1 MINKLLKISFYI
13 ALAQLIFILGFVSH
27 KYKIKII
34 FEPFNYVVQYTQD
47 VLGINFEKIGDR
59 TMRRVDKLSDKQ
71 LDNYTNFNIY
81 NKPKNDFEYLLFL
94 KNDVSVP
101 VLLSGPDNV
110 VWKWNLENFRNSE
123 TIVPYHL
130 YSNGDIILGK
140 FETTGIFRID
150 KYGKIKWKID
160 RKNHHW
166 VGVHKN
172 LLFIPSLKY
181 VSLPKGI
188 SKNNAMNTGME
199 ECKYS
204 ESRFETILV
213 IDSDRG
219 KLIQE
224 IDLVPILFE
233 DKAFKE
239 IYKNKLEKDKL
250 ISKEE
255 PIKYLCKNP
264 LHLNDIVYVDEII
277 KKNLKKTGVD
287 STVGNLI
294 LSFRSLDTVI
304 MFNPNN
310 NKINFII
317 TDFFKEQHS
326 PRISE
331 SGHLLVFDN
340 LWQHENKNKS
350 RIVKVNIKEN
360 KIEDFYYNKKNFFYS
375 RVKGRINLKD
385 GRIFIQSSMQGEI
398 FEIICENEFFD
409 NCSENYLYSAVY
421 SYTYPSNIFTKE
433 GKFKKD
439 NIFIGDFY
447 DRKEINFLK

>member
-13 ALAQLIFILGFVSH
+13 AFAQFIFILGFVSH

-47 VLGINFEKIGDR
+47 IFEINLEKIGDR
-59 TMRRVDKLSDKQ
+59 SMRKFDRLSNKV
-71 LDNYTNFNIY
+71 LDNNSNFNIY

-94 KNDVSVP
+94 KNDASEP
-101 VLLSGPDNV
+101 VLMSGPDSV

-130 YSNGDIILGK
+130 YPNGDIIVGK
-140 FETTGIFRID
+140 VETKGIYKLNKF
-150 KYGKIKWKID
+150 GKIKWKINK
-160 RKNHHW
+160 KNHHW
-166 VGVHKN
+166 IDVHKN
-172 LLFIPSLKY
+172 LLFIPSLKF
-181 VSLPKGI
+181 VSLPKGV
-188 SKNNAMNTGME
+188 SENNAMNVGME
-199 ECKYS
+199 ECNYS
-204 ESRFETILV
+204 ESRFDTILI
-213 IDSDRG
+213 IDSNQG

-224 IDLVPILFE
+224 IDLIPILFE
-233 DKAFKE
+233 DKTFKE
-239 IYKNKLEKDKL
+239 IYKIKLQKDKI
-250 ISKEE
+250 ISQEE

-277 KKNLKKTGVD
+277 KKNLKKGGID
-287 STVGNLI
+287 SAVGNLI
-294 LSFRSLDTVI
+294 LSFRSLDTII

-317 TDFFKEQHS
+317 TDLFKHQHS
-326 PRISE
+326 PRISD

-340 LWQHENKNKS
+340 IWQHENKTKS

-360 KIEDFYYNKKNFFYS
+360 KIEDFYYNKNKHFFS
-375 RVKGRINLKD
+375 PIKGRINLKD
-385 GRIFIQSSMQGEI
+385 GRIFVQSSTQGEI
-398 FEIICENEFFD
+398 FEIICENKFFY

-421 SYTYPSNIFTKE
+421 SYTYPTNKYTKD

-439 NIFIGDFY
+439 DIFIGDFY